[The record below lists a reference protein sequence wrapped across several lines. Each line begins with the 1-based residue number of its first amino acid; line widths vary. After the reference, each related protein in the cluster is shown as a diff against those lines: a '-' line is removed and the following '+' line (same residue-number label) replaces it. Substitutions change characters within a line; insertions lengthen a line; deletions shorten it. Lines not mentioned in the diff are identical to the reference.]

1 MKIAFIPSTYFPFIG
16 GAEVQTHNLA
26 NKLIELGV
34 EVDLI
39 HLEKKINV
47 KYVAWIVG
55 VIIWN
60 YGFPIVPPSYD
71 VVMAILLKHIL
82 A

>member
-1 MKIAFIPSTYFPFIG
+1 MKFLP
-16 GAEVQTHNLA
+16 
-26 NKLIELGV
+26 
-34 EVDLI
+34 
-39 HLEKKINV
+39 KKINI

-71 VVMAILLKHIL
+71 VVMAILLKHVL
-82 A
+82 AQINSLQFKYLEGFLKDEKINMKLIVIN

>member
-1 MKIAFIPSTYFPFIG
+1 MKFVP
-16 GAEVQTHNLA
+16 
-26 NKLIELGV
+26 
-34 EVDLI
+34 
-39 HLEKKINV
+39 KKINI

>member
-1 MKIAFIPSTYFPFIG
+1 MEFDDSYFMKIAFIPSTYFPFIG

-39 HLEKKINV
+39 HLEKTNID
-47 KYVAWIVG
+47 YLHL
-55 VIIWN
+55 
-60 YGFPIVPPSYD
+60 FS
-71 VVMAILLKHIL
+71 
-82 A
+82 